1 MIKQKYTGKAIGGV
15 IDSVSRA
22 AIILNGIMLVSNLLI
37 LYSTTVV
44 KYTPWISF
52 TVYAA
57 CLSVIILII
66 LYVAWRYILPSAY
79 GFYNHQVW
87 NHDNPIRRAIEA
99 IFKYVG
105 IPRTKDMKNPEV
117 NPSKGLSID
126 ERLEILHRD
135 NELILQHLGI
145 NNEER

>member
-1 MIKQKYTGKAIGGV
+1 MINQKYTGQVIGGV
-15 IDSVSRA
+15 IDSISRA
-22 AIILNGIMLVSNLLI
+22 AIILNGIMLISNLLI
-37 LYSTTVV
+37 LYSTTVS

-52 TVYAA
+52 QVYSI
-57 CLSVIILII
+57 CLSVAILIT

-99 IFKYVG
+99 MFKYMG
-105 IPRTKDMKNPEV
+105 IPRTKDMTNPED

-126 ERLEILHRD
+126 ERLAILQSD
-135 NELILQHLGI
+135 NEAIMKHLGI
-145 NNEER
+145 NNEK

>member
-1 MIKQKYTGKAIGGV
+1 MIHQKYTGQVIGGV

-37 LYSTTVV
+37 LYSTTVS

-52 TVYAA
+52 TVYSV
-57 CLSVIILII
+57 CLSVVIIVI

-99 IFKYVG
+99 IFDTIG
-105 IPRTKDMKNPEV
+105 IPPTRDMKNTQN
-117 NPSKGLSID
+117 NPANELTID
-126 ERLEILHRD
+126 EKLEI
-135 NELILQHLGI
+135 IMKHLGI
-145 NNEER
+145 PNENR